1 MRDFLFNQVAV
12 FQIYDH
18 TLFPNAHLKPHSRK
32 SFNIYT
38 HAHTFLFFQKKRSK
52 IEAARDA
59 LKYIFLSKA
68 CVCFLWF
75 YYKIPHIYLIFTLKP
90 IWQFSNILPVKVKFL
105 Y

>member
-38 HAHTFLFFQKKRSK
+38 HAHTFLFFQKKEEQHRSRSRCTQ
-52 IEAARDA
+52 IYFPFQGVC
-59 LKYIFLSKA
+59 LFLM
-68 CVCFLWF
+68 VL
-75 YYKIPHIYLIFTLKP
+75 L
-90 IWQFSNILPVKVKFL
+90 
-105 Y
+105 